1 MSSNMRIAGL
11 ASGMDIES
19 IVKQLM
25 TAARIPVNKLYQE
38 KTLLQWKKD
47 DYRAMNTQL
56 SKLRDALSNLRL
68 QRTFLTRRAIS
79 TNEAAVEA
87 TAGNN
92 AATSTYQIHV
102 EQIATTTTNISGE
115 VKIDPDKKLW
125 DYIEKQNEAIK
136 NKFDQLRIRERFYDR
151 IEVTSTQSKL
161 KLTHGESITE
171 APEKIVVRTKDE
183 DGNEVIKTYYKQEGS
198 TGEELIYSLEG
209 SEGTEEQI
217 RLNINTGELIFSEDN
232 PVTEGSIIEAD
243 YEYKSK
249 KIKSYFT
256 IMGEDG
262 KPIAHEITIDTG
274 SESLNSLFRRIS
286 SNRELGI
293 SLFYDSFKN
302 VAALSTTRTGIY
314 NEDGPEV
321 IFGYYA
327 DDENGVLVE
336 DFFFKEILNF
346 SEANEKKGKNAIY
359 TINGLSTESRTNQV
373 TINGT
378 TFTLK
383 GEGNATVSVTS
394 DTEAVLETI
403 KNFVETYNEIIDTIS
418 AKIREERYRDYPP
431 LTKEQKEE
439 MDENEIKLWEERAKS
454 GLLRSD
460 PLLRSVLDKM
470 RFAWST
476 PVAGS
481 EEERYQMA
489 EFGITT
495 GSYLEYGKLYLDED
509 KLREALNDDPEAV
522 LKFFTQSAET
532 DSAKGVAQ
540 RLYNIVNNAISQ
552 LSQKAGNPNN
562 PSLYDKSDLA
572 ESIRNIEKRIKER
585 ERRLQIQEQ
594 RYWTQFT
601 LMEKY
606 IQRANMQ
613 SMWLMQ
619 QFMS

>member
-217 RLNINTGELIFSEDN
+217 ILNINTGELIFSEDN

-495 GSYLEYGKLYLDED
+495 GSYLEYGKLKLDED
-509 KLREALNDDPEAV
+509 KLREVLNEDPEAV
-522 LKFFTQSAET
+522 LKFFTLSSEN
-532 DSAKGVAQ
+532 DSTKGVAQ
-540 RLYNIVNNAISQ
+540 RLYGIVNEAISQ
-552 LSQKAGNPNN
+552 LSQKAGNPAN
-562 PSLYDKSDLA
+562 PALYDNSELA
-572 ESIRNIEKRIKER
+572 ESIRNIEDRIKER